1 MKDRARLISRII
13 GAVGVLLILFA
24 VYGRFHGA
32 PTIRIL
38 GHDHA
43 ASVFLLI
50 GNAVLLIGLYAGLYS
65 LQARE

>member
-1 MKDRARLISRII
+1 MKDGAKMISWIV

-43 ASVFLLI
+43 ASAFLLI
-50 GNAVLLIGLYAGLYS
+50 GNAVLLIGLYAGLYG
-65 LQARE
+65 LQTRE